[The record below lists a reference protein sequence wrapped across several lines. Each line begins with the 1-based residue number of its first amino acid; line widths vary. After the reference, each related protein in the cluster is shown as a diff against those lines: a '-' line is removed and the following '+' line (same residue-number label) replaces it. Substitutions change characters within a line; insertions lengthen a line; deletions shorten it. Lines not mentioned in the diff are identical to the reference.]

1 MVFDKELG
9 IIYDVFCF
17 GNLYFGRG
25 EQRKE
30 SDEAKVFTELLG
42 KVGEL
47 PSYMNPFFIGDPGKL
62 SVLYR
67 EEWTVCNGV
76 IDQFLGYLE
85 NTELVISNLV
95 DCYFPNEQ
103 ERVKVSL
110 KRRDISVWYQ
120 LCERTELPKEMKMSL
135 FYLANEYDILQWEIR
150 KVFYKIYCA
159 VKEQHTQSLEQ
170 KKLPLNMDEGQF
182 KRFLYRQQVDVS
194 DISIENLHFAFS
206 LMSSGCLW
214 DSNKKMVVVGIEAWG
229 DYVKCDKEC
238 TIDICRFLG
247 ACGVKG
253 KFDII
258 TFLAERGE
266 LSIAEI
272 TKEIDMSNA
281 LVRRYTKELV
291 EQGIF
296 LVSREEANRK
306 YYKLNS
312 KYFFALRSSL
322 DQWVEK
328 LIRND

>member
-1 MVFDKELG
+1 MVFNKELG
-9 IIYDVFCF
+9 VICDMFCF

-25 EQRKE
+25 VQRKE
-30 SDEAKVFTELLG
+30 SGDAKVFEELLEKIG
-42 KVGEL
+42 KL
-47 PSYMNPFFIGDPGKL
+47 PSYMNPLFVEDPKKL

-67 EEWTVCNGV
+67 EDWTGYNGL

-95 DCYFPNEQ
+95 DCYFTNEK
-103 ERVKVSL
+103 ERVKVSMR
-110 KRRDISVWYQ
+110 RRDLSVWYQ
-120 LCERTELPKEMKMSL
+120 VCERAELPKKTRISL
-135 FYLANEYDILQWEIR
+135 FYLANEYDVLQWEIR
-150 KVFYKIYCA
+150 KVFYKIYRA
-159 VKEQHTQSLEQ
+159 VKEQHTQSQEQ
-170 KKLPLNMDEGQF
+170 KKLLLDMDKEQL
-182 KRFLYRQQVDVS
+182 KRFLYHQQVDVS

-214 DSNKKMVVVGIEAWG
+214 DKDKKMIIVGVDAWENF
-229 DYVKCDKEC
+229 VKCGQGA
-238 TIDICRFLG
+238 TVDICRFFS

-266 LSIAEI
+266 LSLAEI
-272 TKEIDMSNA
+272 VKEIDMSNA

>member
-9 IIYDVFCF
+9 IIYDVFYF

-25 EQRKE
+25 VQRKE
-30 SDEAKVFTELLG
+30 SGDAKVFEELLEKIG
-42 KVGEL
+42 KL
-47 PSYMNPFFIGDPGKL
+47 PSYMNSLFVGDPKKL
-62 SVLYR
+62 SVLLR
-67 EEWTVCNGV
+67 EDWTIGNGL
-76 IDQFLGYLE
+76 IDQFLSYLE

-110 KRRDISVWYQ
+110 KRRDISLWYQ
-120 LCERTELPKEMKMSL
+120 LCERAELPKEMKMSL

-150 KVFYKIYCA
+150 KVFYKIYRA
-159 VKEQHTQSLEQ
+159 VKEQHTQNLEQ
-170 KKLPLNMDEGQF
+170 KKLLLDMDKEQL
-182 KRFLYRQQVDVS
+182 KRFLYHQQVDVS
-194 DISIENLHFAFS
+194 DISIENLRFAFS

-214 DSNKKMVVVGIEAWG
+214 DSNKKMVVVGIEAWE
-229 DYVKCDKEC
+229 DYVKCDQEC
-238 TIDICRFLG
+238 TIDICRFFG

-272 TKEIDMSNA
+272 AKEIDMSNA
-281 LVRRYTKELV
+281 LVRRYTKELA

-306 YYKLNS
+306 CYKLNT
-312 KYFFALRSSL
+312 KYMHSLRSSL

-328 LIRND
+328 LIQND

>member
-1 MVFDKELG
+1 MVFEKELG
-9 IIYDVFCF
+9 IIYDMFCF

-25 EQRKE
+25 VQRKE
-30 SDEAKVFTELLG
+30 SGDAKVFEELLEKIG
-42 KVGEL
+42 KL
-47 PSYMNPFFIGDPGKL
+47 PSYMNPLFVEDPKKL

-67 EEWTVCNGV
+67 EDWTIGNGL

-85 NTELVISNLV
+85 NTELVTSNLV
-95 DCYFPNEQ
+95 DYYFPNEQ
-103 ERVKVSL
+103 ERTKVRL
-110 KRRDISVWYQ
+110 KQRDISVWYQ
-120 LCERTELPKEMKMSL
+120 VCERAKMPKAEKMSL
-135 FYLANEYDILQWEIR
+135 FYLANEYDVLQWEIR
-150 KVFYKIYCA
+150 KVFYKIYRA
-159 VKEQHTQSLEQ
+159 VKEQHTQNLEQ
-170 KKLPLNMDEGQF
+170 KKLLLNMDEEQF
-182 KRFLYRQQVDVS
+182 KRFLYQQRVDMSV
-194 DISIENLHFAFS
+194 ISGEKLHFAFS

-214 DSNKKMVVVGIEAWG
+214 DSNKKMVVVGIEAWE
-229 DYVKCDKEC
+229 DYVKCDQEC
-238 TIDICRFLG
+238 TVDICRFFS

-266 LSIAEI
+266 LSLAEI
-272 TKEIDMSNA
+272 VKEIDMSNA
-281 LVRRYTKELV
+281 LVRRYTKELL
-291 EQGIF
+291 EQGIL

>member
-9 IIYDVFCF
+9 VICDMFCF

-25 EQRKE
+25 VQRKE
-30 SDEAKVFTELLG
+30 SGNAKVFEELLE
-42 KVGEL
+42 KIGEL

-67 EEWTVCNGV
+67 EEWTVCNGL

-85 NTELVISNLV
+85 NTELFISNLV
-95 DCYFPNEQ
+95 DCYFSNEQ

-120 LCERTELPKEMKMSL
+120 ACETAELPKDIKMSL
-135 FYLANEYDILQWEIR
+135 FYLANEYDVLQWEIR
-150 KVFYKIYCA
+150 KVFYKIYRA
-159 VKEQHTQSLEQ
+159 VKEQHNQSLEQ
-170 KKLPLNMDEGQF
+170 KKLPLNKDEEQL
-182 KRFLYRQQVDVS
+182 KRFLYHQQVDMS

-214 DSNKKMVVVGIEAWG
+214 DSNKKMVIVGIEAWEN
-229 DYVKCDKEC
+229 YVKCDQEC
-238 TIDICRFLG
+238 TIDICRFFG

-253 KFDII
+253 KYNII

-272 TKEIDMSNA
+272 AKEIDMPNA
-281 LVRRYTKELV
+281 SVRRYTKELA
-291 EQGIF
+291 EQGIL
-296 LVSREEANRK
+296 LVGREEANRK
-306 YYKLNS
+306 YYKLNT
-312 KYFFALRSSL
+312 KYMHSLRFSL
-322 DQWVEK
+322 DKWVGE
-328 LIRND
+328 LVRND

>member
-9 IIYDVFCF
+9 IIYDVFYF

-25 EQRKE
+25 VQRKE
-30 SDEAKVFTELLG
+30 SGDAKVFEKLLEKIG
-42 KVGEL
+42 KL
-47 PSYMNPFFIGDPGKL
+47 PSYMRPFWGGEPEKL
-62 SVLYR
+62 SVLYQ
-67 EEWTVCNGV
+67 EDWTIGNGL
-76 IDQFLGYLE
+76 IDQLLSYLE
-85 NTELVISNLV
+85 NTGLVISKLV
-95 DCYFPNEQ
+95 DFYFPNEP
-103 ERVKVSL
+103 ERVKVRL
-110 KRRDISVWYQ
+110 KRRDISAWYQ
-120 LCERTELPKEMKMSL
+120 VCEQKELPKATRISL
-135 FYLANEYDILQWEIR
+135 FYLASEYDVLQWEIR
-150 KVFYKIYCA
+150 KVFYKIYRA
-159 VKEQHTQSLEQ
+159 VKEQHNQSLEQ
-170 KKLPLNMDEGQF
+170 KKLPLNTDEEQF
-182 KRFLYRQQVDVS
+182 RKFLYHQQVNVS
-194 DISIENLHFAFS
+194 TFSFENLQYSFS
-206 LMSSGCLW
+206 LMSPGCLW

-229 DYVKCDKEC
+229 DYVKCDQEC

-272 TKEIDMSNA
+272 AKEIDMSNA

-328 LIRND
+328 LIQND